1 MGTASLTTWICFN
14 LFILAMLAL
23 DLGVFHRRAHVVS
36 LREAATWTAVWIALA
51 LLFAG
56 GIWHFLGPQKG
67 MEFLTGYLIEKSLSV
82 DNIFVFV
89 VLFGYF
95 AVPRA
100 YQHRVLFWGILGALV
115 LRAAFIFAGT
125 ALLTRFHWVI
135 YLFGA
140 FLVVTGVK
148 MVLAPD
154 RGLEPEK
161 NPVLRLLR
169 RLMPVS
175 QGYHGQRFF
184 VREGGRHL
192 ATPLLLVLVFV
203 ELCDLL
209 FAVDSIP
216 AIFAVTLDP
225 FIVYT
230 SNVFAI
236 LGLRALYFVLAGVM
250 QECEYLKPG
259 LAAVLVFVGVKML
272 VADLY
277 KISAAVSLGVVAGI
291 LAVAVA
297 ASLVRSHYRHGNGAE
312 PPGG

>member
-1 MGTASLTTWICFN
+1 MRRLAWALLVVLLWGVGAMGATDTFSYGDVRITPLSGNIFRCEGTVTNQSDQFYQGACFN

-23 DLGVFHRRAHVVS
+23 DLGVFHWRAHVVS

-161 NPVLRLLR
+161 NPV
-169 RLMPVS
+169 PVTVS
-175 QGYHGQRFF
+175 
-184 VREGGRHL
+184 
-192 ATPLLLVLVFV
+192 
-203 ELCDLL
+203 
-209 FAVDSIP
+209 
-216 AIFAVTLDP
+216 
-225 FIVYT
+225 
-230 SNVFAI
+230 
-236 LGLRALYFVLAGVM
+236 
-250 QECEYLKPG
+250 K
-259 LAAVLVFVGVKML
+259 AA
-272 VADLY
+272 A
-277 KISAAVSLGVVAGI
+277 
-291 LAVAVA
+291 
-297 ASLVRSHYRHGNGAE
+297 
-312 PPGG
+312 